1 LTEDRHGH
9 DSRVRLFRGDKAL
22 PGEAL
27 NLAKKGEV
35 YKCSIC
41 GNVVEVLQ
49 GGKGQLVCC
58 GKPMELLDEKGA
70 RAYRTRK

>member
-1 LTEDRHGH
+1 M
-9 DSRVRLFRGDKAL
+9 
-22 PGEAL
+22 